1 MNDNKFRHLT
11 DSEIVL
17 LKSQGN
23 AASDWMQLEICD
35 PFVPECFVNNRFAGH
50 VRIGQQVMSFHTD
63 KGLSLPEG
71 VYNSTL
77 SNVVIGNHVA
87 VHNVAM
93 LSGYVIGDGSL
104 VFNVSQM
111 TAGNEWPRA
120 HPMNEN
126 EGRALVLSPDM
137 NVADAYLWARLRGHK
152 RLMDRF
158 DTFSRNGST
167 EFSGKCTVGEC
178 AVIRNT
184 TEIHNVTILSSKE
197 SPSYVVDNILLSDGI
212 VGFGCS
218 VMYGCMASRFF
229 LGENVHLEYGL
240 RINDS
245 VVGDNSTV
253 ARCEVANSMI
263 FPAHEQH
270 HNSSFLIA
278 ALLQGQ
284 SNLASGATIGSNHN
298 GRTADNE
305 LSAGRGFWP
314 GLCVSLKHSSRFAS
328 YCLLSKGDY
337 PYEMN
342 IMLPFAL
349 VNNNVAKNQ
358 LEILP
363 AYWWLYNMY
372 ALKRNESKFAARD
385 RRRYKSQNIEFDPF
399 APDTAEEILQG
410 RNLVKLWTE
419 RAYMDNDGKDRLV
432 ITADGMENSRRKTVL
447 LKAGAAYR
455 AYEEMLIY
463 YAVKTLIATYG
474 EDFPPLT
481 LADNKRCVVWFNIGG
496 QLVGHDDL
504 KQLIDDVENGSLNSW
519 SDVNQRLDLLWNEY
533 PQQKARHA
541 YQMLCELSGKKIL
554 TEADWFGYCS
564 KYRSICIYV
573 ADQVRITRQKD
584 NDNPYR
590 SLAYWDENERAAVL
604 DLN

>member
-1 MNDNKFRHLT
+1 MKDSKFRPLT

-17 LKSQGN
+17 LKNQGN
-23 AASDWMQLEICD
+23 TASDWALLEICD
-35 PFVPECFVNNRFAGH
+35 PFVPELLVGNRFLGH
-50 VRIGQQVMSFHTD
+50 VKIGIQTSAVHHD

-77 SNVVIGNHVA
+77 LDVELGDHVY

-93 LSGYVIGDGSL
+93 LSDYVIGNGT
-104 VFNVSQM
+104 VIFNVSQM
-111 TAGNEWPRA
+111 TAGKEWPRIY
-120 HPMNEN
+120 PMNEN
-126 EGRALVLSPDM
+126 EGRELVLSSHM

-152 RLMDRF
+152 ELMVRF
-158 DTFSRNGST
+158 ESFSRKGLGQFN
-167 EFSGKCTVGEC
+167 GKCVVGEC
-178 AVIRNT
+178 ATIRNT
-184 TEIHNVTILSSKE
+184 TDIHNVTILSSQE
-197 SPSYVVDNILLSDGI
+197 SPSYIADNILLSDGV

-218 VMYGCMASRFF
+218 VTYGCMASRFL

-245 VVGDNSTV
+245 VVGDNSTI

-342 IMLPFAL
+342 IMLPFSL
-349 VNNNVAKNQ
+349 VNNNVTKNQ

-385 RRRYKSQNIEFDPF
+385 KRFYKSQNIEFDPF

-410 RNLVKLWTE
+410 RNLIKLWTE
-419 RAYMDNDGKDRLV
+419 RAYMENDGKEHLV
-432 ITADGMENSRRKTVL
+432 VTADGMENSRRKTVI

-463 YAVKTLIATYG
+463 YAVKTLVGAYG
-474 EDFPPLT
+474 DTFPPLT
-481 LADNKRCVVWFNIGG
+481 LADCKRCMVWFNIGG
-496 QLVGHDDL
+496 QLIGHDDL
-504 KQLIDDVENGSLNSW
+504 EQLIGDVEKGILNSW
-519 SDVNQRLDLLWNEY
+519 ADVNQRLNLLWDEY
-533 PQQKARHA
+533 PLQKARHA

-554 TEADWFGYCS
+554 SESDWNGYCS
-564 KYRSICIYV
+564 RYRSICLYV
-573 ADQVRITRQKD
+573 VDQVRVTRQKD
-584 NDNPYR
+584 HDNPYR
-590 SLAYWDENERAAVL
+590 SLSYWDENERAAVL
-604 DLN
+604 GLN

>member
-1 MNDNKFRHLT
+1 MNDNKFRQLSA
-11 DSEIVL
+11 SEIVL
-17 LKSQGN
+17 LKNLGN
-23 AASDWMQLEICD
+23 MASDWTLLEVCD
-35 PFVPECFVNNRFAGH
+35 PFVPELFVNNRFYGY
-50 VRIGQQVMSFHTD
+50 VRIGLQDQLTHAD

-77 SNVVIGNHVA
+77 SNVEIGDHVA

-93 LSGYVIGDGSL
+93 LSDYVVGDGCL
-104 VFNVSQM
+104 IFNVSQM
-111 TAGNEWPRA
+111 TAGTEWPKI

-126 EGRALVLSPDM
+126 GGRELVVSADM
-137 NVADAYLWARLRGHK
+137 NVADVYLWARMRGHK
-152 RLMDRF
+152 GLMARF
-158 DTFSRNGST
+158 ESFSRQGVSQFN
-167 EFSGKCTVGEC
+167 GKCVVGNH

-184 TEIHNVTILSSKE
+184 TEIHNVTILSSQV
-197 SPSYVVDNILLSDGI
+197 SPSYIVDNILLSDGV
-212 VGFGCS
+212 VGYGCS
-218 VMYGCMASRFF
+218 VMYGCMASRFL

-245 VVGDNSTV
+245 VVGDNSTI

-305 LSAGRGFWP
+305 LTAGRGFWP
-314 GLCVSLKHSSRFAS
+314 GLCVSLKHPSRFAS

-342 IMLPFAL
+342 ILLPFSL
-349 VNNNVAKNQ
+349 VNNNVSKNQ
-358 LEILP
+358 LEIMP

-372 ALKRNESKFAARD
+372 ALKRNESKFATRD
-385 RRRYKSQNIEFDPF
+385 KRYYKSQNIEFDPF
-399 APDTAEEILQG
+399 APDTAEEILQA
-410 RNLVKLWTE
+410 RNLIKLWTE
-419 RAYMDNDGKDRLV
+419 RAYMDNDGNDHLV
-432 ITADGMENSRRKTVL
+432 VTADGMENSRRKTVI

-463 YAVKTLIATYG
+463 YAVKTLSEVYG
-474 EDFPPLT
+474 DTFPPLT
-481 LADNKRCVVWFNIGG
+481 LADSKRCMVWFNIGG
-496 QLVGHDDL
+496 QLVGYEDL
-504 KQLIDDVENGSLNSW
+504 KQLKDDVEGGLLNSW
-519 SDVNQRLDLLWNEY
+519 ADVNERLNCLWADY
-533 PQQKARHA
+533 PLQKARHA
-541 YQMLCELSGKKIL
+541 YQILCELSAKKIL
-554 TEADWFGYCS
+554 SEEDWSKYCS
-564 KYRSICIYV
+564 RYRSICLYV
-573 ADQVRITRQKD
+573 AEQVRITRQKD
-584 NDNPYR
+584 HDNPYR
-590 SLAYWDENERAAVL
+590 SLSFWDENERAAVL